1 MIKILRCDRP
11 MMHHLRGEGP
21 LSFYAET
28 AGFLFWKHIRTG
40 AALES
45 LPEDEAHA
53 IVMHEIG
60 HIRHWHVEKRLIWI
74 LSGRALWNPEAFFA
88 LCARQELEADDYA
101 AAHGYGLA
109 LASFLSKLPD
119 ALQDGYP
126 PVHERIARLL
136 K

>member
-1 MIKILRCDRP
+1 MIKISRSDRP
-11 MMHHLRGEGP
+11 MIRQLCGDGP

-28 AGFLFWKHIRTG
+28 VGFAFWKHIRTG
-40 AALES
+40 AAFDE
-45 LPEDEAHA
+45 LPELEAHA
-53 IVMHEIG
+53 IVMHEAG
-60 HIRHWHVEKRLIWI
+60 HIRHWHIERRLLWI
-74 LSGRALWNPEAFFA
+74 LSGRVLWNPEGFFA
-88 LCARQELEADDYA
+88 ACARQELEADDYA

-119 ALQDGYP
+119 TPQDGYP